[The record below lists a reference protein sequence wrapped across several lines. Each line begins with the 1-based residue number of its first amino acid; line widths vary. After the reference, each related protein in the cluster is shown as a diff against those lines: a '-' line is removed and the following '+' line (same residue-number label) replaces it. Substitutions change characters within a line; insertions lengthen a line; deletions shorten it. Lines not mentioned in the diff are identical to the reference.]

1 MVTCGN
7 VVLITG
13 GGSGI
18 GLAIAKKFQQAGNRV
33 IITGRNK
40 EKLISVKEHFPEID
54 IEVADIAR
62 EADISRLAENHSDVN
77 ILLNNAGVQYNYN
90 LLEEPDAY
98 RLIKE
103 EFDINLIAPAL
114 LIQRFLPIL
123 LRKNESAIINVTS
136 GLAFVPKESA
146 PVYCAGKAGLHIF
159 SKSLRYQLESS
170 SIKLF
175 EIIPSLVDTSMTE
188 GRGKGKI
195 SPDQLTDEFWKNF
208 KKDNFEIL
216 VGKVKLLYWLNRIL
230 PKVAERIMRKGL

>member
-1 MVTCGN
+1 MVADGN

-13 GGSGI
+13 GGSGV
-18 GLAIAKKFQQAGNRV
+18 GLALAKKFHQAGNR
-33 IITGRNK
+33 IIIAGRNK
-40 EKLISVKEHFPEID
+40 EKLISVKERFPEID
-54 IEVADIAR
+54 IEVADISR

-77 ILLNNAGVQYNYN
+77 ILVNNAGVQYNYN

-103 EFDINLIAPAL
+103 EFDINLIAPVL

-136 GLAFVPKESA
+136 GLAFVPKERA

-195 SPDQLTDEFWKNF
+195 FPDQLADEFWKNF
-208 KKDNFEIL
+208 KKDNYEIL
-216 VGKVKLLYWLNRIL
+216 IGKVKLLYWLNRIL
-230 PKVAERIMRKGL
+230 PKVTERIMRKGL

>member
-1 MVTCGN
+1 MVTDGN

-18 GLAIAKKFQQAGNRV
+18 GLALAKKFHQAGNRV
-33 IITGRNK
+33 IIAGRNK
-40 EKLISVKEHFPEID
+40 EKLISVKERFPEIE
-54 IEVADIAR
+54 IEVADIAC

-77 ILLNNAGVQYNYN
+77 ILVNNAGVQYNYN
-90 LLEEPDAY
+90 LLEEQDAY
-98 RLIKE
+98 SLIKE
-103 EFDINLIAPAL
+103 EFDINLIAPVL
-114 LIQRFLPIL
+114 LIQLFLPIL

-175 EIIPSLVDTSMTE
+175 EIIPPLVDTAMTE

-195 SPDQLTDEFWKNF
+195 SPERLVEEFWKNF
-208 KKDNFEIL
+208 KKNKYEIL
-216 VGKVKLLYWLNRIL
+216 IGKVKLLYWLNRIL

>member
-18 GLAIAKKFQQAGNRV
+18 GLALAKKFQQAGNMV
-33 IITGRNK
+33 IIAGRNK
-40 EKLISVKEHFPEID
+40 EKLISVKERFPEID

-77 ILLNNAGVQYNYN
+77 ILVNNAGVQYNYN

-195 SPDQLTDEFWKNF
+195 SPGQLADEFWKNF
-208 KKDNFEIL
+208 KKDNYEIHI
-216 VGKVKLLYWLNRIL
+216 GKVKLLYWLNRIL

>member
-1 MVTCGN
+1 MKTSGN

-18 GLAIAKKFQQAGNRV
+18 GLALAKKFQQAGNRL

-40 EKLISVKEHFPEID
+40 EKLIRVKERFPEIH

-62 EADISRLAENHSDVN
+62 EADIRRLAENHGDVN
-77 ILLNNAGVQYNYN
+77 ILVNNAGVQYNYI
-90 LLEEPDAY
+90 LMKEPDAV
-98 RLIKE
+98 RLIRE
-103 EFDINLIAPAL
+103 EFDINLIGPVL
-114 LIQRFLPIL
+114 LILYFLPIL
-123 LRKNESAIINVTS
+123 QRKNEAAIVNVTS

-170 SIKLF
+170 NIKLF
-175 EIIPSLVDTSMTE
+175 EIIPPLVNTVMTE

-195 SPDQLTDEFWKNF
+195 SPDQLADEFWRNF
-208 KKDNFEIL
+208 KKDNYEVL
-216 VGKVKLLYWLNRIL
+216 VGKVKLLYWLNRIF
-230 PKVAERIMRKGL
+230 PKIAERIMRKGL

>member
-40 EKLISVKEHFPEID
+40 EKLISVKEHFQEID

-77 ILLNNAGVQYNYN
+77 ILVNNAGVQYNYN

-98 RLIKE
+98 RLIRE